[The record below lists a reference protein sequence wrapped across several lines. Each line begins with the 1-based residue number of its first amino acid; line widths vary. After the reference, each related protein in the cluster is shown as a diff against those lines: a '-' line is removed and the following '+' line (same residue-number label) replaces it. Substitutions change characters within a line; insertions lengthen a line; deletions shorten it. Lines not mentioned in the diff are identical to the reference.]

1 MPGFDIVAEEVDFD
15 EAIQNT
21 DLIITGEGLLD
32 DTSFD
37 GKVVGSVCDYARE
50 AKTSVAAIVG
60 DIDEA
65 MDSSL
70 YADLHV
76 TNLTQKF
83 GAEESMTHVLR
94 SIEEAAREMLQK
106 S

>member
-1 MPGFDIVAEEVDFD
+1 
-15 EAIQNT
+15 
-21 DLIITGEGLLD
+21 
-32 DTSFD
+32 
-37 GKVVGSVCDYARE
+37 
-50 AKTSVAAIVG
+50 
-60 DIDEA
+60 
-65 MDSSL
+65 L

-94 SIEEAAREMLQK
+94 CIEEAAREMLQK